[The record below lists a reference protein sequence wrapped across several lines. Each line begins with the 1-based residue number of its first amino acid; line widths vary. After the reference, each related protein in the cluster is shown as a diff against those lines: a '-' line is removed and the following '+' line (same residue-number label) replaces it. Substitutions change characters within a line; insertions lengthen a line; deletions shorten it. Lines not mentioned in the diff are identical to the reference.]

1 MTKYTTDGE
10 DNFII
15 SLSKVT
21 PNAQVSSV
29 DAVSGT
35 VSVVNTATASLVID
49 RYLFATNTGA
59 TVGFVSQAQWL
70 IIEKTALTEILDL
83 RMVKFYDAETVM
95 YAKSNGTY
103 ADARPIGIT
112 LTSAPIG
119 GKVKILILG
128 LVEDVSFNYSANTLL
143 FLGPNGTITNIPPT
157 TGYSVVI
164 GEALAQG
171 IVSLSIR
178 PPIGL

>member
-1 MTKYTTDGE
+1 MKYTTDGE
-10 DNFII
+10 DNFVIV
-15 SLSKVT
+15 LSKVI
-21 PNAQVSSV
+21 PNAQVSSI
-29 DAVSGT
+29 DSVSGQ

-49 RYLFATNTGA
+49 RYLFATNNGA

-70 IIEKTALTEILDL
+70 IIEKTTLTEILDY

-95 YAKSNGTY
+95 YAASNGSY
-103 ADARPIGIT
+103 GDARPIGIT

-128 LVEDVSFNYSANTLL
+128 LVESNNFNYLPNTLL
-143 FLGPNGTITNIPPT
+143 FLGPNGTITNVPPIS
-157 TGYSVVI
+157 GYSVVI